1 MFCYGAYK
9 LLCWLYDLSG
19 SEDIKLLFTVL
30 SFIEWVFVSVVVVA
44 NIDKWLSRFKW
55 TKIN

>member
-19 SEDIKLLFTVL
+19 SEGIKLLFTVL
-30 SFIEWVFVSVVVVA
+30 SFIELVFVSVVVVA